1 LAAIFLLTGTGGEE
15 MQIPFSDLTAQ
26 YLEARKE
33 IDAAWQDVVSH
44 SAFIGGEPVKRF
56 EAELAASMGLKYAC
70 GVASGTAA
78 LAITMK
84 SLDLGPGDEV
94 ITTVHTAA
102 PTAEAITL
110 AGARIVF
117 CDIEED
123 TFQIDPKAIEAAI
136 TPRTRA
142 LLPVHLYGLSAR
154 LRDLTAIARKHKLVL
169 IEDVAQAQGTR
180 YDGRPVGTY
189 GMAGCLSF
197 FPSKNLGGFGDGG
210 AVVTNDERIERFVR
224 MYSNHGRLAKFD
236 HTIQGANERLDALQ
250 AALMLPKL
258 RRLEKWN
265 ERRRKAAQWYEERL
279 SDIEELRLP
288 HPVSECTPTW
298 HLYVVRI
305 KNRDKLATFLKEK
318 GVQTGLH
325 YPLPLNLQPAF
336 ESLGKPAGSFP
347 VAERLTQHE
356 ILSLPM
362 FPHITEE
369 QVDYVC
375 RQIREY
381 VATKLKRT
389 TAAAL

>member
-1 LAAIFLLTGTGGEE
+1 
-15 MQIPFSDLTAQ
+15 MQVPLSDLTAQ
-26 YLEARKE
+26 YLEVRTE
-33 IDAAWQDVVSH
+33 IDAAWQEAAMR

-56 EAELAASMGLKYAC
+56 ETELAASFGLKYAV
-70 GVASGTAA
+70 GVANGTAA
-78 LAITMK
+78 IAITLR
-84 SLDLGPGDEV
+84 SFGLGPQEEV

-110 AGARIVF
+110 AGGRIVF
-117 CDIEED
+117 CDIEEG
-123 TFQIDPKAIEAAI
+123 TFQIDPAAVEAAV

-142 LLPVHLYGLSAR
+142 LLPVHLYGLSVR
-154 LRDLTAIARKHKLVL
+154 LKELLAIAKKHNLLL
-169 IEDVAQAQGTR
+169 IEDCAQAQGTR

-189 GMAGCLSF
+189 GVAGCLSF

-210 AVVTNDERIERFVR
+210 AVVTNDPNIGKFVR

-258 RRLEKWN
+258 RRLEQWN
-265 ERRRKAAQWYEERL
+265 ERRRQAAQWYRRRL
-279 SDIEELRLP
+279 SEVEEVRLP
-288 HPVSECTPTW
+288 RPIPESTPTW
-298 HLYVVRI
+298 HLYVIRT
-305 KNRDKLATFLKEK
+305 NQRDDLARFLKEK
-318 GVQTGLH
+318 GVATGLH

-362 FPHITEE
+362 YPHIQEE

-375 RQIREY
+375 QQIREY
-381 VATKLKRT
+381 VT
-389 TAAAL
+389 TVLRKSRVSVP

>member
-1 LAAIFLLTGTGGEE
+1 
-15 MQIPFSDLTAQ
+15 MQVPFSDLSAQ
-26 YLEARKE
+26 YLEARSE
-33 IDAAWQDVVSH
+33 IDAAWQDVVTR

-56 EAELAASMGLKYAC
+56 ETELAASFGLKYAC

-78 LAITMK
+78 LAITLR
-84 SLDLGPGDEV
+84 SFGLGPEDEV

-117 CDIEED
+117 CDIEEE
-123 TFQIDPKAIEAAI
+123 TFEIDPAAVEAAI
-136 TPRTRA
+136 TPRTRV

-154 LRDLTAIARKHKLVL
+154 LKELLAIARKHNL
-169 IEDVAQAQGTR
+169 ILLEDCAQAQGTL
-180 YDGRPVGTY
+180 YDGRPVGTF
-189 GMAGCLSF
+189 GVAGCLSF

-210 AVVTNDERIERFVR
+210 AVVTNDEKIERFVR
-224 MYSNHGRLAKFD
+224 MYSNHGRLSKFD

-258 RRLEKWN
+258 RRLEQWN
-265 ERRRKAAQWYEERL
+265 ERKRQAAEWYRRRL
-279 SDIEELRLP
+279 SDIEEVRLP
-288 HPVSECTPTW
+288 HPVPECTPTW
-298 HLYVVRI
+298 HLFVVRI
-305 KNRDKLATFLKEK
+305 ADRDDLARLLKER
-318 GVQTGLH
+318 GVSTGLH

-336 ESLGKPAGSFP
+336 ESLSKPAGSFP
-347 VAERLTQHE
+347 VAERLTQRE

-362 FPHITEE
+362 FPHIAEE

-381 VATKLKRT
+381 V
-389 TAAAL
+389 TAHLRKTRMAAP

>member
-1 LAAIFLLTGTGGEE
+1 
-15 MQIPFSDLTAQ
+15 MQVPLSDLTAQ
-26 YLEARKE
+26 YLEARTE
-33 IDAAWQDVVSH
+33 IDAAWQEAAMR

-56 EAELAASMGLKYAC
+56 ETELAASFGLKYAV
-70 GVASGTAA
+70 GVANGTAA
-78 LAITMK
+78 IAITLR
-84 SLDLGPGDEV
+84 SFGLGPQEEV

-110 AGARIVF
+110 AGGRIVF
-117 CDIEED
+117 CDIEEG
-123 TFQIDPKAIEAAI
+123 TFQIDPAAVEAAV

-142 LLPVHLYGLSAR
+142 LLPVHLYGLSVR
-154 LRDLTAIARKHKLVL
+154 LKELLAIAKKHNLLL
-169 IEDVAQAQGTR
+169 IEDCAQAQGTR

-189 GMAGCLSF
+189 GVAGCLSF

-210 AVVTNDERIERFVR
+210 AVVTNDPNIGKFVR

-258 RRLEKWN
+258 RRLEQWN
-265 ERRRKAAQWYEERL
+265 ERRRQAAQWYRRRL
-279 SDIEELRLP
+279 SEVEEVRLP
-288 HPVSECTPTW
+288 RPIPESTPTW
-298 HLYVVRI
+298 HLYVIRT
-305 KNRDKLATFLKEK
+305 NQRDDLARFLKEK
-318 GVQTGLH
+318 GVATGLH

-362 FPHITEE
+362 YPHIQEE

-375 RQIREY
+375 QQIREY
-381 VATKLKRT
+381 VT
-389 TAAAL
+389 TVLRKSRVSVP

>member
-1 LAAIFLLTGTGGEE
+1 ME
-15 MQIPFSDLTAQ
+15 IPISDLTAQ
-26 YLEARKE
+26 YFEARAE
-33 IDAAWQDVVSH
+33 IDAAWKNAVTR
-44 SAFIGGEPVKRF
+44 SAFIGGEAVKRF
-56 EAELAASMGLKYAC
+56 EAELAASFALKYAC
-70 GVASGTAA
+70 GVANGTAA

-84 SLDLGPGDEV
+84 SLDLGPDDEV

-123 TFQIDPKAIEAAI
+123 TFQIDPKAVEAAI
-136 TPRTRA
+136 TPRTRV
-142 LLPVHLYGLSAR
+142 LLPVHLYGLSVR
-154 LRDLTAIARKHKLVL
+154 LRDLTAIARRHKLVL

-180 YDGRPVGTY
+180 YDGRMVGTF
-189 GMAGCLSF
+189 GVAGCLSF

-210 AVVTNDERIERFVR
+210 AVVTSDERIERFVR

-250 AALMLPKL
+250 AALLLPKL
-258 RRLEKWN
+258 RRLATWN

-279 SDIEELRLP
+279 ADVEEIRLP
-288 HPVSECTPTW
+288 HPVRECTPAW
-298 HLYVVRI
+298 HLYVIRTDD
-305 KNRDKLATFLKEK
+305 RDGLMRFLKEK
-318 GVQTGLH
+318 GVATGLH

-362 FPHITEE
+362 FPHISEE

-381 VATKLKRT
+381 AAAHLKQSRVATL
-389 TAAAL
+389 